1 MKKTLDIPPYGSCIK
16 RLSDGQEGHLFM
28 KIKQVE
34 ELVGITSKNIRFYE
48 EQGLLQPRRTE
59 NGYRDYRSED
69 VELLKQ
75 IKLYRKLGIPVE
87 QIKKLFAG
95 QLSMNECL
103 ENQETALRQEQ
114 DNIGKMRALTQEM
127 LAKSF
132 SINGLDTDYWLDEVE
147 KMEKE
152 GIDFV
157 NVSKIDIH
165 MKKKLGAFIGAGVMI
180 VMMLALAGISIYGYN
195 VDSDFP
201 LWVLLLI
208 VVPIFVCVIGAIVA
222 MVGRIKEIDKG
233 EEDEAAKY

>member
-1 MKKTLDIPPYGSCIK
+1 
-16 RLSDGQEGHLFM
+16 M

-75 IKLYRKLGIPVE
+75 VKLFRKLGIPVE

-147 KMEKE
+147 KMEKSISSINTSKTKSKKIATVKNE
-152 GIDFV
+152 V
-157 NVSKIDIH
+157 NLNISKEKNQTQKQLED
-165 MKKKLGAFIGAGVMI
+165 
-180 VMMLALAGISIYGYN
+180 
-195 VDSDFP
+195 D
-201 LWVLLLI
+201 
-208 VVPIFVCVIGAIVA
+208 
-222 MVGRIKEIDKG
+222 GREM
-233 EEDEAAKY
+233 

>member
-1 MKKTLDIPPYGSCIK
+1 
-16 RLSDGQEGHLFM
+16 M

-48 EQGLLQPRRTE
+48 EQGLLQPRLTE

-95 QLSMNECL
+95 HLSMNECL

-165 MKKKLGAFIGAGVMI
+165 MKKKLGAVVGAGVMI
-180 VMMLALAGISIYGYN
+180 VIMLFVAGVLIYGYSI
-195 VDSDFP
+195 DSDFP
-201 LWVLLLI
+201 IWALLLGI
-208 VVPIFVCVIGAIVA
+208 IPIAVATVGAIVA
-222 MVGRIKEIDKG
+222 MVSRMKEIDKG

>member
-1 MKKTLDIPPYGSCIK
+1 
-16 RLSDGQEGHLFM
+16 M

-75 IKLYRKLGIPVE
+75 IKLFRKLGIPVE

-95 QLSMNECL
+95 HLSMNECL

-165 MKKKLGAFIGAGVMI
+165 MKKKLGAVIGAGVMI
-180 VMMLALAGISIYGYN
+180 VIMLFVAGVLIYGYSI
-195 VDSDFP
+195 DSDFP
-201 LWVLLLI
+201 IWALLLGI
-208 VVPIFVCVIGAIVA
+208 IPIAVATVGAIVA
-222 MVGRIKEIDKG
+222 MVSRMKEIDKG

>member
-1 MKKTLDIPPYGSCIK
+1 
-16 RLSDGQEGHLFM
+16 M

-59 NGYRDYRSED
+59 NGYRDYRQED
-69 VELLKQ
+69 VEQLKR
-75 IKLYRKLGIPVE
+75 IKLFRKLGVPVE
-87 QIKKLFAG
+87 QIGKLFQG
-95 QLSMNECL
+95 RISVNDCL
-103 ENQETALRQEQ
+103 ENQEAALKREQ
-114 DNIGKMRALTQEM
+114 DNIEKLCVLTHEM
-127 LAKSF
+127 LAGSL
-132 SINGLDTDYWLDEVE
+132 SIEKLDSDYWLDEVE

-165 MKKKLGAFIGAGVMI
+165 MKKKLGAFIGAGVMS
-180 VMMLALAGISIYGYN
+180 VMMLALAGISIYGYY

-201 LWVLLLI
+201 LGVLLLI

>member
-1 MKKTLDIPPYGSCIK
+1 M
-16 RLSDGQEGHLFM
+16 LF
-28 KIKQVE
+28 
-34 ELVGITSKNIRFYE
+34 
-48 EQGLLQPRRTE
+48 
-59 NGYRDYRSED
+59 RS
-69 VELLKQ
+69 
-75 IKLYRKLGIPVE
+75 E

-233 EEDEAAKY
+233 EEDEATKY